1 MLRLSVVEHLSKIAR
16 VERLAADWAVD
27 KVLRFVLYRPVMR
40 PALIACG
47 DVVGSNPGHRQ
58 VPLVV
63 LAADISRLSRSTVT
77 SGPRSTVDVLVDAR
91 DLAFQVNLL
100 ASVHLGVVDDG
111 MWELVTWDR
120 DAYAVLCYPPS
131 NRGSNRHLV
140 TNAYSPSHAMDSGA
154 GSVFFKRLLIYA
166 SHPKAEAMSDWMC
179 RSERPAF
186 ASTMMLEGLSSKGR

>member
-63 LAADISRLSRSTVT
+63 LAAV
-77 SGPRSTVDVLVDAR
+77 GVLVDAR